1 MKYSRNNSGSGR
13 PRASVSVLAL
23 IVAALSQSA
32 AAVELQLVPFDD
44 PGKTVDKLEKER
56 PIVNPI
62 STPNGVEM
70 KQIGV
75 DYTGWA
81 RNVLLDGKPVF
92 ERYYEGKYIDR
103 LPVAKADLKPGDHT
117 IWPGNHVFTVGK
129 DNAIST
135 KSPELE
141 IAGDVVKIKC
151 YPVTLSAYVG
161 NPAEEV
167 PVTMRTAPLPNLTI
181 RDAADADTEKPRE
194 LLAAEAKSGEK
205 LQFAPLTLWLPANTA
220 GDGYIVHPLGLRFH
234 LDAGGVKPA
243 EKIPGLEVKGHVV
256 DVPVFQY
263 PVVGNPETINAK
275 LVVAGVESLDW
286 RYDADGE
293 TQQLTLYP
301 RQKPFDLLVAKP
313 GPALPVTHAGFPF
326 KAFRVAVLDP
336 GMGSQQLIATELA
349 ARHVEPGGKLAARVR
364 GIDSTSASVANG
376 KTDRSRVAEA
386 AASRDLQAARS
397 ALGAAEKKLAAA
409 PDDAEAQA
417 GVPREKAAVAAAEGK
432 AKEAQATVKAIMLEA
447 ENVAAE
453 NPLASAPVFA
463 QLQTYG
469 SDTWQ
474 DLAVAPAADH
484 PPADQVVTLSI
495 PEVPSGMY
503 RLRLGL
509 TTASGHAIS
518 ADQWIAISRPEP
530 VGIGLFTPRGRTAF
544 FRGESFWIG
553 LAAVATQP
561 LAAGEPLEID
571 FVDAKGRRLTVLRE
585 KLPAVEK
592 RHTSVVQFDGRQTL
606 SLAAG
611 KYRMEAKVG
620 SRAARPLVVDIV
632 EPEPQTHFTNLLN
645 GKYNSL
651 GAGRSTHAYAG
662 VITQG
667 EGADALV
674 AEIVARGY
682 NSFLGMNYDMARI
695 HRHGQALEQLV
706 RERPEM
712 GPWDSYYQ
720 PSGRDRFLDAAVRRN
735 LQFYE
740 NMFTYNDSMLP
751 RDPMILDACERYVG
765 LETASMTF
773 SPAFKGV
780 CLYDEV
786 YESSDNSAPRSV
798 VAAFFKAQEMR
809 YRERHPGMTS
819 ADAMKALD
827 RFAGRP
833 AGQRKYEDLAKFRTW
848 PAHCDSD
855 WDLFSRRMNA
865 AVKEIAPDSLTWT
878 LYRANGA
885 NGSNLSGNG
894 TPKDAL
900 AALDVAST
908 LYYKDGGAG
917 DRPVFAP
924 LMADILK
931 VRDGI
936 PVWTQIYGYASGI
949 YSSMVMRQAIFG
961 ISQGIQGFSY
971 FQIDSNPAKPSPD
984 DMRDATRNVAG
995 MTTPYGD
1002 FLLGLE
1008 RGYGRVAVLYSRESA
1023 HLTARKPNN
1032 LDYTAEGVWVA
1043 CLRAGFPADILYDGQ
1058 LVAGKGAAYDV
1069 VFAPGYSYE
1078 EEASPAILEALKKL
1092 VAAGK
1097 TVVVERGSKLPID
1110 GVVRLTSDLDD
1121 FDDKL
1126 GGAFPR
1132 YVDYETRV
1140 VWERSEKMTKLIREF
1155 LAKRIPPAAIHDR
1168 VVGPDWL
1175 KGGKGE
1181 FLVMPNFAPTGFT
1194 GSHLTYFSAPDI
1206 AMLRF
1211 PARPGHV
1218 YDVFEMKPV
1227 QVKKEGDW
1235 MTLAADMRHLPG
1247 KIYAF
1252 LPAAIDKVSLAADAR
1267 LAAGS
1272 DLSFR
1277 VDVAG
1282 PDGQPIDA
1290 TFPIEITIT
1299 DPEGNE
1305 QFHVYR
1311 AAKPLH
1317 ESAWRVPVNA
1327 AGGNW
1332 TLRVR
1337 ELISGAVAE
1346 AAVQV
1351 AAAEQPAV
1359 AGRLDGRD
1367 VWIHQPDRVGRFVAE
1382 KPAAQTPDIVIAID
1396 AEQPWVR
1403 PHAEKLVAA
1412 LAAKGRPARIA
1423 PVAEVVR
1430 VVNEW
1435 GEIPVLDGGRLWRG
1449 TLVDPGL
1456 FVDAPLILLGKRYEN
1471 RLLEALA
1478 RRDVFPEVISENF
1491 PAAGRAVINWTR
1503 HGFSNRFD
1511 TISILANDDAGL
1523 AAGILALPDVAASN
1537 KSEQAGPRALAR
1549 AAFAGASLSAAAS
1562 KPSSPSL
1569 LRDVL
1574 AGEDWV
1580 RAIDVDPASGRVLV
1594 GTMGYGDNLFCFS
1607 REGKLLWKQFLP
1619 EHHVY
1624 FARWIDGGKR
1634 VGAATARGFYFFLL
1648 DGRDGGVV
1656 KRFDATERPLF
1667 HGSYGLPNLDGAQD
1681 TVLQIEVNEP
1691 LRQILIRGLT
1701 GLLAVDFDGKKMWFL
1716 DRAEAIAA
1724 YPQEADQGS
1733 DAAKFGDN
1741 LRVGTFALSPDG
1753 TRLVYSEETVVG
1765 STPDPKDPK
1774 ERTYLWAHA
1783 PRILDA
1789 ETGKSLSINRADP
1802 GSGVGGSTW
1811 SVDWPKNSPRPRV
1824 LFTGLAAEWREDDTF
1839 GPYLPDAGTR
1849 LADGSRLTNSSTSLE
1864 RLDAAG
1870 KNLWRLASDQIWLPA
1885 LDSMNESQ
1893 SRYYRCDRDG
1903 LVRCIDLATGKTL
1916 WDFQMPFASVIRA
1929 AGDEV
1934 VAGANNGA
1942 VAVIDATGK
1951 PVWQTRIRD
1960 HHELTGE
1967 NYPAFIAA
1975 ATDRDPDSS
1984 AEFYL
1989 EGRDGPDDYR
1999 TILRMGVEQL
2009 QSGSCESAEGWQSPQ
2024 GSVAVGKPAKEGAS
2038 ALQLNPAQLVTQRPR
2053 ARVIPAATYLL
2064 EFWYR
2069 VEDTKA
2075 RLVAGALLHGT
2086 KETFTGSRYRGR
2098 VGEWTFGRLAIKTAK
2113 DTTSLDVGFEAV
2125 GGRISIDAASLRAIR
2140 FPSANLLANAELAAI
2155 EPTFVEDIR
2164 IQFERIPTTLRQR
2177 LMGRNRVSAF
2187 AQGIT
2192 STAMIY
2198 TQESAF
2204 LHNGRID
2211 DVGNIWTNAPDP
2223 MAFSVTLAK
2232 PSYVSHLVLYLNN
2245 ATPDRVYPMISIL
2258 ANNIETKLP
2267 QDVALV
2273 RRNER
2278 RFIVI
2283 HFPQPIFTD
2292 ALKIIPSYYDAHTDS
2307 LTEVEVY
2314 GPLDGGK
2321 SKQVAA
2327 GDPDAMPMLLGTPAH
2342 VPTKLPADL
2351 VGKWTS
2357 PFELVSPKAPSFTS
2371 GVTVV
2376 DGVFTIS
2383 DPAGSVW
2390 SVKTPPPDPKPGA
2403 KTAPRLDL
2411 GPQWNL
2417 ASITPT
2423 TTPCRYAGRLLV
2435 GSADYKLHAVADNG
2449 TYLWSFATGGRVY
2462 SAPVP
2467 QEDDVFFG
2475 SDDGRLYKVD
2485 VDSGILIW
2493 EFATKDKV
2501 RGGPALAAGKV
2512 VFASWDGF
2520 LYALDAESGA
2530 LAWKAPI
2537 APLTRSTPAIHE
2549 GRVYLGDE
2557 SGTLRAFDLASGREA
2572 WKQSIGGRISN
2583 CPVVT
2588 PAGIAVANE
2597 AGTVAVVS
2605 PEGEIRWQQDLAT
2618 GLSGQPIA
2626 TQTQLLVPT
2635 DTGLAVLQQAD
2646 GQADPRFAGPKLE
2659 QKVLGVAK
2667 WRDQLFLNIGYAY
2680 TSYTTPPRT
2689 YMKTEN
2695 RVVVWVPE
2703 SPSPAADAPK

>member
-1 MKYSRNNSGSGR
+1 
-13 PRASVSVLAL
+13 LL
-23 IVAALSQSA
+23 VAALSQSA

-44 PGKTVDKLEKER
+44 LGKTVDALEKER

-81 RNVLLDGKPVF
+81 RNVLLDGKQVF

-129 DNAIST
+129 DGAITT
-135 KSPELE
+135 KSPELQ
-141 IAGDVVKIKC
+141 ITGDVVRIKC
-151 YPVTLSAYVG
+151 YPVTLGAYVG

-181 RDAADADTEKPRE
+181 RDAADAEAERPRE
-194 LLAAEAKSGEK
+194 LLAAESKDGEK
-205 LQFAPLTLWLPANTA
+205 LQFCPLTLWLPANTA
-220 GDGYIVHPLGLRFH
+220 GEGYLVHPLGLRFH

-243 EKIPGLEVKGHVV
+243 EKIPGLEVKGYAI
-256 DVPVFQY
+256 DVPVFEY
-263 PVVGNPETINAK
+263 SVIGNPKTINAN
-275 LVVAGVESLDW
+275 LVVQGVAKVDW
-286 RYDADGE
+286 RYDMDGE
-293 TQQLTLYP
+293 TRQLTLYP
-301 RQKPFDLLVAKP
+301 RQKPFELLVAKP
-313 GPALPVTHAGFPF
+313 GPALEVTPAGFPF

-336 GMGSQQLIATELA
+336 GLGSQQLIAAELA
-349 ARHVEPGGKLAARVR
+349 SRHAEPGGKLAARVR
-364 GIDSTSASVANG
+364 GIDSTPASAASA
-376 KTDRSRVAEA
+376 TADRARPAVE
-386 AASRDLQAARS
+386 AASRDLQAAKS
-397 ALGAAEKKLAAA
+397 ALAAAEKKLQAA
-409 PDDAEAQA
+409 PDDADAKA
-417 GVPREKAAVAAAEGK
+417 GVAREKAAVAAAEAKG
-432 AKEAQATVKAIMLEA
+432 KEAQAAVEALVDEA
-447 ENVAAE
+447 EKMAAE
-453 NPLASAPVFA
+453 NPLAAAAVFA
-463 QLQTYG
+463 RLQPYG

-474 DLAVAPAADH
+474 DLEVAPAADQ
-484 PPADQVVTLSI
+484 PATDRVVALSI
-495 PEVPSGMY
+495 PELANGAY

-509 TTASGHAIS
+509 TTASGRTIS
-518 ADQWIAISRPEP
+518 ADQWISISRPEP
-530 VGIGLFTPRGRTAF
+530 VGIGLFTQRGRTAF

-571 FVDAKGRRLTVLRE
+571 FLDEQNRRLPVVRE

-592 RHTSVVQFDGRQTL
+592 RHTSVVRIDGPQSL

-611 KYRMEAKVG
+611 RYRVEARVG
-620 SRAARPLVVDIV
+620 SRAARPFVVDIV
-632 EPEPQTHFTNLLN
+632 EPEPRTHFTNLLN
-645 GKYNSL
+645 GKYNTI
-651 GAGRSTHAYAG
+651 GAKRSTHAYAG
-662 VITQG
+662 VITQE

-674 AEIVARGY
+674 SEIVARGY
-682 NSFLGMNYDMARI
+682 NAFMGMNYDMSRI
-695 HRHGQALEQLV
+695 HRHGQPLEQLV
-706 RERPEM
+706 RERPEL
-712 GPWDSYYQ
+712 GPVESYYQ

-740 NMFTYNDSMLP
+740 NIFTYNDCALP
-751 RDPMILDACERYVG
+751 RDPLIIDACERYIG

-786 YESSDNSAPRSV
+786 GESADNSAPPSV
-798 VAAFFKAQEMR
+798 IVGFFKAQEMR
-809 YRERHPGMTS
+809 YRDRYPGLTS
-819 ADAMKALD
+819 ADATKALD

-833 AGQRKYEDLAKFRTW
+833 AGQRKVEDLAKFRTW
-848 PAHCDSD
+848 PAHWDSD

-878 LYRANGA
+878 LCG
-885 NGSNLSGNG
+885 GMGMPGGHVGNRS
-894 TPKDAL
+894 DVF
-900 AALDVAST
+900 AALDVAAPVM
-908 LYYKDGGAG
+908 YKDGGLG
-917 DRPVFAP
+917 DKPVFAP
-924 LMADILK
+924 IMADILK
-931 VRDGI
+931 VRDDI
-936 PVWTQIYGYASGI
+936 PVWTQIYGLASGI
-949 YSSMVMRQAIFG
+949 YSSMTMRQAIFG
-961 ISQGIQGFSY
+961 LSQGIQGFSY
-971 FQIDSNPAKPSPD
+971 FQFDSNPANPSPD
-984 DMRDATRNVAG
+984 DMRDATRNVAAL
-995 MTTPYGD
+995 TTPYGD
-1002 FLLGLE
+1002 FLLGLD
-1008 RGYGRVAVLYSRESA
+1008 RGYRRVAVLYSRESA
-1023 HLTARKPNN
+1023 YLKPVKPNDLN
-1032 LDYTAEGVWVA
+1032 VTAEGIWVA
-1043 CLRAGFPADILYDGQ
+1043 CLRAGFPADFLYDAQ
-1058 LVAGKGAAYDV
+1058 LAAGKGAAYDV

-1078 EEASPAILEALKKL
+1078 EEASPAILDALRKL

-1097 TVVVERGSKLPID
+1097 TVVVERGSKLPIE
-1110 GVVRLTSDLDD
+1110 GVARLNSDLDD

-1132 YVDYETRV
+1132 YVDYETRD
-1140 VWERSEKMTKLIREF
+1140 VWNRSEKMTKVIREF
-1155 LAKRIPPAAIHDR
+1155 LAKKIPPAAIHDR
-1168 VVGPDWL
+1168 VMGPDWL

-1181 FLVMPNFAPTGFT
+1181 YLVMPNFSPTGFT

-1206 AMLRF
+1206 ASLRF

-1218 YDVFEMKPV
+1218 YDVLDMKPV
-1227 QVKKEGDW
+1227 TVKKEGDW
-1235 MTLAADMRHLPG
+1235 MALAADMRHLPG

-1252 LPAAIDKVSLAADAR
+1252 LPAAIDSVSLAADAR
-1267 LAAGS
+1267 LTAGS

-1277 VDVAG
+1277 AAVAG
-1282 PDGQPIDA
+1282 ADGKPIDA
-1290 TFPIEITIT
+1290 IFPIEVTIT
-1299 DPEGNE
+1299 DPEGRE
-1305 QFHVYR
+1305 QLHVYR
-1311 AAKPLH
+1311 ASRPLY

-1327 AGGNW
+1327 AAGNW

-1337 ELISGAVAE
+1337 ELISGRVAE
-1346 AAVQV
+1346 AAVAV
-1351 AAAEQPAV
+1351 AAVAQPAPT
-1359 AGRLDGRD
+1359 GRLDDRQ
-1367 VWIHQPDRVGRFVAE
+1367 VWINEPQMVGRFVGE
-1382 KPAAQTPDIVIAID
+1382 KPAAGAPAIVIAVD

-1412 LAAKGRPARIA
+1412 LAAKGRPAKIA
-1423 PVAEVVR
+1423 PVAEVIR
-1430 VVNEW
+1430 VINEW
-1435 GEIPVLDGGRLWRG
+1435 GKIPVVDGGRLWRG
-1449 TLVDPGL
+1449 NVVDPGL

-1478 RRDVFPEVISENF
+1478 RRDVFPEVVSEHF

-1523 AAGILALPDVAASN
+1523 AAGILALTDVGGSNAAP
-1537 KSEQAGPRALAR
+1537 QARPRDLAR
-1549 AAFAGASLSAAAS
+1549 ATFAAGGLAPASPRPPAPAT
-1562 KPSSPSL
+1562 
-1569 LRDVL
+1569 LRDAL

-1580 RAIDVDPASGRVLV
+1580 RAVDVDPASGRVLV

-1607 REGKLLWKQFLP
+1607 REGALLWKQFLP

-1624 FARWIDGGKR
+1624 FARWIDGGNR
-1634 VGAATARGFYFFLL
+1634 IAAATARGFYCFLL
-1648 DGRDGGVV
+1648 DGRDGSVV
-1656 KRFDATERPLF
+1656 KRFAATERPLF
-1667 HGSYGLPNLDGAQD
+1667 HDSYFLPNLDGAQD

-1701 GLLAVDFDGKKMWFL
+1701 GLLAVDFDGNKMWFL

-1741 LRVGTFALSPDG
+1741 LHVGTFALSPDG
-1753 TRLVYSEETVVG
+1753 TRLVYSEELVVG
-1765 STPDPKDPK
+1765 STPDPMRGGVP
-1774 ERTYLWAHA
+1774 TNLWAHA

-1789 ETGKSLSINRADP
+1789 KTGKALSINRADR
-1802 GSGVGGSTW
+1802 GSGYGPKTW

-1824 LFTGLAAEWREDDTF
+1824 LFKGLAAEWRADDTF
-1839 GPYLPDAGTR
+1839 GPYLPDAGMQ
-1849 LADGSRLTNSSTSLE
+1849 LADGSRLTKSPTSLE

-1870 KNLWRLASDQIWLPA
+1870 KRLWRLAGDHIWLPS
-1885 LDSMNESQ
+1885 LDAMNETQ

-1903 LVRCIDLATGKTL
+1903 LVRCIDLATGKAV
-1916 WDFQMPFASVIRA
+1916 WDFQMPFHSRLRPF
-1929 AGDEV
+1929 GDEV
-1934 VAGANNGA
+1934 AAGANNGA
-1942 VAVIDATGK
+1942 VAVIDAAGK
-1951 PVWQTRIRD
+1951 AVWQTRLRD
-1960 HHELTGE
+1960 LHELTGE
-1967 NYPAFIAA
+1967 NYAAFVAA
-1975 ATDRDPDSS
+1975 ANDRDPDSS

-1989 EGRDGPDDYR
+1989 EGRDNPDDYR

-2009 QSGSCESAEGWQSPQ
+2009 QAGSFESAEGWQSPQ
-2024 GSVAVGKPAKEGAS
+2024 GPVAVGKPAKEGAS
-2038 ALQLNPAQLVTQRPR
+2038 ALQLNPAQLVTQRPQ

-2075 RLVAGALLHGT
+2075 RLVAGALLHGS

-2125 GGRISIDAASLRAIR
+2125 GGRIAVDSVSLQAIR

-2164 IQFERIPTTLRQR
+2164 VQFERIPTTLRQR

-2278 RFIVI
+2278 RFIVV
-2283 HFPQPIFTD
+2283 HFPQPILTD

-2314 GPLDGGK
+2314 GPLDGGT
-2321 SKQVAA
+2321 SKQLAA

-2357 PFELVSPKAPSFTS
+2357 PFELTSPKAPPFAS

-2390 SVKTPPPDPKPGA
+2390 SVKTAPPDPKPGA

-2449 TYLWSFATGGRVY
+2449 TYLWSFPTGGRVY

-2475 SDDGRLYKVD
+2475 SDDGKLYKVD

-2572 WKQSIGGRISN
+2572 WQQSIGGRISN

-2588 PAGIAVANE
+2588 PAGIAVAND

-2605 PEGEIRWQQDLAT
+2605 PEGAIRWQRDLAT

-2646 GQADPRFAGPKLE
+2646 GQADPRFAGPKLD

-2667 WRDQLFLNIGYAY
+2667 WRDQLFLNVGYAY

-2695 RVVVWVPE
+2695 RVAVWVPE

>member
-1 MKYSRNNSGSGR
+1 MKYSRNNSGSR
-13 PRASVSVLAL
+13 RARVGVGIFVLL
-23 IVAALSQSA
+23 FAALSQSA

-44 PGKTVDKLEKER
+44 PGKTVDKLVKER

-129 DNAIST
+129 DGAIST

-151 YPVTLSAYVG
+151 YPVTLAAYVG

-181 RDAADADTEKPRE
+181 RDAADADAEKPRE

-313 GPALPVTHAGFPF
+313 GPALQVTHAGFPF

-336 GMGSQQLIATELA
+336 GLGSQQLIATELA

-364 GIDSTSASVANG
+364 GIDSTPASVANG

-397 ALGAAEKKLAAA
+397 ALAAAEKKLAAA

-417 GVPREKAAVAAAEGK
+417 GVPREKAAVAAADGK
-432 AKEAQATVKAIMLEA
+432 LKEAQATVKAIMLEA
-447 ENVAAE
+447 EKVAAE

-463 QLQTYG
+463 RLQTYG

-474 DLAVAPAADH
+474 DLAVAPAADR

-571 FVDAKGRRLTVLRE
+571 FVDAKGLRLTVLRE

-611 KYRMEAKVG
+611 KYRMEAKAG

-632 EPEPQTHFTNLLN
+632 EPEPRTHFTNLLN

-674 AEIVARGY
+674 AEIVARGF
-682 NSFLGMNYDMARI
+682 NAFMGMNYDMARI
-695 HRHGQALEQLV
+695 HRHGQDLEQLV

-740 NMFTYNDSMLP
+740 NIFTYNDSMLP
-751 RDPMILDACERYVG
+751 RDPMILDACERYTG
-765 LETASMTF
+765 LETASMAF

-786 YESSDNSAPRSV
+786 YESGDNSAPRSV

-865 AVKEIAPDSLTWT
+865 AVKEIASDSLTWT
-878 LYRANGA
+878 LYRAGGA

-900 AALDVAST
+900 AALDIASAV
-908 LYYKDGGAG
+908 YYKDGGAG

-971 FQIDSNPAKPSPD
+971 FQIDSDPAKPSPD
-984 DMRDATRNVAG
+984 DMRDTTRNVAG

-1097 TVVVERGSKLPID
+1097 TVVVERGSRLPIE
-1110 GVVRLTSDLDD
+1110 GVVRLSSDLDD

-1155 LAKRIPPAAIHDR
+1155 LAKKIPPAAIHDR

-1206 AMLRF
+1206 ATLRF

-1252 LPAAIDKVSLAADAR
+1252 LPAAIDKVALAADAR

-1277 VDVAG
+1277 VGVAG

-1346 AAVQV
+1346 AVVQV

-1503 HGFSNRFD
+1503 HGLSNRFD

-1549 AAFAGASLSAAAS
+1549 AAFAGASLAPAAAR
-1562 KPSSPSL
+1562 PPAPAT

-1619 EHHVY
+1619 EHHVS

-1648 DGRDGGVV
+1648 DGRDGAVV

-1701 GLLAVDFDGKKMWFL
+1701 GLLAVDFDGNKMWFL

-1753 TRLVYSEETVVG
+1753 TRLVYSEELVVG
-1765 STPDPKDPK
+1765 STPDPAKGGDP
-1774 ERTYLWAHA
+1774 TNLWAHA

-1789 ETGKSLSINRADP
+1789 KTGKTLSINRADP
-1802 GSGVGGSTW
+1802 GSGIGGSTW

-1824 LFTGLAAEWREDDTF
+1824 LFKGLAAEWREDDTF
-1839 GPYLPDAGTR
+1839 GPYLPNAGTR
-1849 LADGSRLTNSSTSLE
+1849 LADGSRLTKSSTSLE

-1885 LDSMNESQ
+1885 LDAMNESQ

-1916 WDFQMPFASVIRA
+1916 WDFQMPFACKLGAS
-1929 AGDEV
+1929 GDEV
-1934 VAGANNGA
+1934 AAGANNGA

-1975 ATDRDPDSS
+1975 ATDRDSDSS

-2024 GSVAVGKPAKEGAS
+2024 GQVAVGKPAKEGAS
-2038 ALQLNPAQLVTQRPR
+2038 ALQLNPAQLVTQRPQ

-2075 RLVAGALLHGT
+2075 RLVAGALLHGS
-2086 KETFTGSRYRGR
+2086 KETFAGSRYRGR
-2098 VGEWTFGRLAIKTAK
+2098 AGEWTFGRLAIKTAK

-2187 AQGIT
+2187 AQGTT

-2278 RFIVI
+2278 RFIVV

-2292 ALKIIPSYYDAHTDS
+2292 ALKIIPSYYDSHTDS

-2449 TYLWSFATGGRVY
+2449 TYLWSFSTGGRVY

-2467 QEDDVFFG
+2467 QADDVFFG

-2572 WKQSIGGRISN
+2572 WQQSIGGRISN

-2605 PEGEIRWQQDLAT
+2605 PEGEIRWQRDLAT

-2646 GQADPRFAGPKLE
+2646 GQADPRFAGPKLD

-2667 WRDQLFLNIGYAY
+2667 WRDQLFLNVGYAY

-2695 RVVVWVPE
+2695 RVAVWVPE

>member
-1 MKYSRNNSGSGR
+1 MKQTRANFGSRR
-13 PRASVSVLAL
+13 PRARLGGCFVLVALLAL
-23 IVAALSQSA
+23 PAP
-32 AAVELQLVPFDD
+32 AVELQLVPFDD
-44 PGKTVDKLEKER
+44 LGKTVDKLVKER

-70 KQIGV
+70 KQIGI

-117 IWPGNHVFTVGK
+117 IWPGNHVFTVGT
-129 DNAIST
+129 DGAIST

-151 YPVTLSAYVG
+151 YPVTLGAYVG

-181 RDAADADTEKPRE
+181 RDAADAEAEKPRE

-205 LQFAPLTLWLPANTA
+205 LQFCPLTLWLPANTA
-220 GDGYIVHPLGLRFH
+220 GDGYLVHPLGLRFH

-243 EKIPGLEVKGHVV
+243 EEIPGLEVKGNVV

-263 PVVGNPETINAK
+263 PVVGNPKTVNAAV
-275 LVVAGVESLDW
+275 VVAGVGRLEW

-293 TQQLTLYP
+293 IQQLTLYP
-301 RQKPFDLLVAKP
+301 RQKPFELLVAKP
-313 GPALPVTHAGFPF
+313 GPALQVTHAGFPF

-336 GMGSQQLIATELA
+336 GLGSQQLIATELA

-364 GIDSTSASVANG
+364 GIDSTPASIANG
-376 KTDRSRVAEA
+376 KTDRGRVAEA
-386 AASRDLQAARS
+386 AAGRDLQAARL
-397 ALGAAEKKLAAA
+397 ALAAAEKKLTAA

-432 AKEAQATVKAIMLEA
+432 LKEAQSTVNALMLEA
-447 ENVAAE
+447 EKVAAE

-463 QLQTYG
+463 EMQLYG

-474 DLAVAPAADH
+474 DLPVAPA
-484 PPADQVVTLSI
+484 ADQVVTLSI

-509 TTASGHAIS
+509 TTTSGHAIS

-530 VGIGLFTPRGRTAF
+530 VGIGLFTPRGRAAF

-620 SRAARPLVVDIV
+620 ARVARPLVVDIV
-632 EPEPQTHFTNLLN
+632 EPEPRTHFTNLLN
-645 GKYNSL
+645 GKYNSI
-651 GAGRSTHAYAG
+651 GAGRTTHAYAG

-667 EGADALV
+667 EGANALV
-674 AEIVARGY
+674 AEITARGY
-682 NSFLGMNYDMARI
+682 NAFMGMNYDMARI

-740 NMFTYNDSMLP
+740 NIFTYNDSMLP
-751 RDPMILDACERYVG
+751 RDPMILDACERYTG
-765 LETASMTF
+765 LETASMAF

-878 LYRANGA
+878 LYRAMGSNG
-885 NGSNLSGNG
+885 GNLSGNG

-908 LYYKDGGAG
+908 VYYKDGGMG

-931 VRDGI
+931 VRDSI
-936 PVWTQIYGYASGI
+936 PVWTQIFGHASGI

-961 ISQGIQGFSY
+961 ISQGIQGLNY
-971 FQIDSNPAKPSPD
+971 FQIDSNPANPSPD
-984 DMRDATRNVAG
+984 DMRDAGRNVAG

-1032 LDYTAEGVWVA
+1032 LDYTAEGIWVA
-1043 CLRAGFPADILYDGQ
+1043 CLRAGFPADFLYDGQ
-1058 LVAGKGAAYDV
+1058 LAAGKGAAYDV

-1097 TVVVERGSKLPID
+1097 TVVVERSSRLPIE
-1110 GVVRLTSDLDD
+1110 GIVRLNSDLDD

-1132 YVDYETRV
+1132 YIDYETRV
-1140 VWERSEKMTKLIREF
+1140 VWERSEQMTKLIREF
-1155 LAKRIPPAAIHDR
+1155 LAKKIPPAAIHDR

-1181 FLVMPNFAPTGFT
+1181 YLVMPNFAPTGFT
-1194 GSHLTYFSAPDI
+1194 GSHLTYFQAPDI
-1206 AMLRF
+1206 ATLRF

-1218 YDVFEMKPV
+1218 YDVFEMKPME
-1227 QVKKEGDW
+1227 VKKEGDW

-1252 LPAAIDKVSLAADAR
+1252 LPAAIDKVALAADAR

-1277 VDVAG
+1277 VGVAG

-1346 AAVQV
+1346 AIVAV

-1359 AGRLDGRD
+1359 VGRLDGRD

-1382 KPAAQTPDIVIAID
+1382 KLAAQTPDIVIAID

-1549 AAFAGASLSAAAS
+1549 ATFAGGSLAPAAP

-1607 REGKLLWKQFLP
+1607 REGTLLWKQFLP

-1648 DGRDGGVV
+1648 DGRDGAVV

-1667 HGSYGLPNLDGAQD
+1667 HDSFGLPNLEGAQD

-1701 GLLAVDFDGKKMWFL
+1701 GLLAVDFDGNKMWFL

-1733 DAAKFGDN
+1733 EAAKFGDN
-1741 LRVGTFALSPDG
+1741 LHVGTFALGPDG
-1753 TRLVYSEETVVG
+1753 TRLVYSEEMVIG
-1765 STPDPKDPK
+1765 STPNPMKGPPVD
-1774 ERTYLWAHA
+1774 LWAHA

-1789 ETGKSLSINRADP
+1789 KTGKALSINRADR
-1802 GSGVGGSTW
+1802 GSGYGPGTW

-1824 LFTGLAAEWREDDTF
+1824 LFKGLAAEWREDDTF

-1849 LADGSRLTNSSTSLE
+1849 LADGGRLTKSPTSLE

-1870 KNLWRLASDQIWLPA
+1870 KNLWRLASDQSWLPA
-1885 LDSMNESQ
+1885 LDAMNEGQ

-1916 WDFQMPFASVIRA
+1916 WDFQMPFACKLRPF
-1929 AGDEV
+1929 GDEV

-1942 VAVIDATGK
+1942 VAVIDAAGK

-2009 QSGSCESAEGWQSPQ
+2009 RSGSCESAEGWQSPQ
-2024 GSVAVGKPAKEGAS
+2024 GPVAVGKPAKEGVA
-2038 ALQLNPAQLVTQRPR
+2038 ALQINAAQLVTQRPQ

-2075 RLVAGALLHGT
+2075 RLVAGALLHGS

-2113 DTTSLDVGFEAV
+2113 DTGGLDVGFEAI
-2125 GGRISIDAASLRAIR
+2125 GGRISVDAASLRAIR
-2140 FPSANLLANAELAAI
+2140 FPSANLLANDELAAI

-2164 IQFERIPTTLRQR
+2164 VQFERIPATLRQR

-2211 DVGNIWTNAPDP
+2211 DVGNMWTNAPDP

-2278 RFIVI
+2278 RFIVV
-2283 HFPQPIFTD
+2283 HFPQPILTD
-2292 ALKIIPSYYDAHTDS
+2292 ALKIIPSYYDSHTDS

-2357 PFELVSPKAPSFTS
+2357 PFELISPKAPPFAS

-2390 SVKTPPPDPKPGA
+2390 SVKTAPPDPKPGA
-2403 KTAPRLDL
+2403 KPAPRLDL

-2423 TTPCRYAGRLLV
+2423 STPCRYAGRLLV

-2449 TYLWSFATGGRVY
+2449 TYLWSFPTGGRVY
-2462 SAPVP
+2462 SSPVP
-2467 QEDDVFFG
+2467 QADDVFFG

-2520 LYALDAESGA
+2520 LYALDAESGV

-2572 WKQSIGGRISN
+2572 WQQSIGGRISN

-2597 AGTVAVVS
+2597 AGTVALVS
-2605 PEGEIRWQQDLAT
+2605 PEGAIRWQRDLAT

-2646 GQADPRFAGPKLE
+2646 GQADPRFAGPKLD

-2680 TSYTTPPRT
+2680 TSYITPPRT

>member
-1 MKYSRNNSGSGR
+1 MKQTRANFGSRR
-13 PRASVSVLAL
+13 PRARLGGCFVLVALLAL
-23 IVAALSQSA
+23 PAP
-32 AAVELQLVPFDD
+32 AVELQLVPFDD
-44 PGKTVDKLEKER
+44 LGKTVDKLVKER

-70 KQIGV
+70 KQIGI

-129 DNAIST
+129 DGAIST

-151 YPVTLSAYVG
+151 YPVTLAAYVG

-181 RDAADADTEKPRE
+181 RDAADADAEKPRE

-205 LQFAPLTLWLPANTA
+205 LQFCPLTLWLPANTA
-220 GDGYIVHPLGLRFH
+220 GDGYLVHPLGLRFH

-243 EKIPGLEVKGHVV
+243 EEIPGLEVKGNVV

-263 PVVGNPETINAK
+263 PVVGNPKTVNAAV
-275 LVVAGVESLDW
+275 VVAGVGRLEW

-293 TQQLTLYP
+293 IQQLTLYP
-301 RQKPFDLLVAKP
+301 RQKPFELLVAKP
-313 GPALPVTHAGFPF
+313 GPALQVTHAGFPF

-336 GMGSQQLIATELA
+336 GLGSQQLIATELA

-364 GIDSTSASVANG
+364 GIDSTPASVANG
-376 KTDRSRVAEA
+376 KTDRSRVAET

-397 ALGAAEKKLAAA
+397 ALAAAEKKLAAA

-432 AKEAQATVKAIMLEA
+432 LKEAQSTVNALMLEA
-447 ENVAAE
+447 EKVAAE

-463 QLQTYG
+463 EMQLYG

-474 DLAVAPAADH
+474 DLPVAPA
-484 PPADQVVTLSI
+484 ADQVVTLSI

-509 TTASGHAIS
+509 TTTSGHAIS

-530 VGIGLFTPRGRTAF
+530 VGIGLFTPRGRAAF

-620 SRAARPLVVDIV
+620 ARVARPLVVDIV
-632 EPEPQTHFTNLLN
+632 EPEPRTHFTNLLN
-645 GKYNSL
+645 GKYNSI
-651 GAGRSTHAYAG
+651 GAGRTTHAYAG

-667 EGADALV
+667 EGANALV
-674 AEIVARGY
+674 AEITARGY
-682 NSFLGMNYDMARI
+682 NAFMGMNYDMARI

-740 NMFTYNDSMLP
+740 NIFTYNDSMLP
-751 RDPMILDACERYVG
+751 RDPMILDACERYTG
-765 LETASMTF
+765 LETASMAF

-878 LYRANGA
+878 LYRAMGSNG
-885 NGSNLSGNG
+885 GNLSGNG

-908 LYYKDGGAG
+908 VYYKDGGMG

-931 VRDGI
+931 VRDSI
-936 PVWTQIYGYASGI
+936 PVWTQIFGHASGI

-961 ISQGIQGFSY
+961 ISQGIQGLNY
-971 FQIDSNPAKPSPD
+971 FQIDSNPANPSPD
-984 DMRDATRNVAG
+984 DMRDAGRNVAG

-1032 LDYTAEGVWVA
+1032 LDYTAEGIWVA
-1043 CLRAGFPADILYDGQ
+1043 CLRAGFPADFLYDGQ
-1058 LVAGKGAAYDV
+1058 LAAGKGAAYDV

-1097 TVVVERGSKLPID
+1097 TVVVERSSRLPIE
-1110 GVVRLTSDLDD
+1110 GIVRLNSDLDD

-1132 YVDYETRV
+1132 YIDYETRV
-1140 VWERSEKMTKLIREF
+1140 VWERSEQMTKLIREF
-1155 LAKRIPPAAIHDR
+1155 LAKKIPPAAIHDR

-1181 FLVMPNFAPTGFT
+1181 YLVMPNFAPTGFT
-1194 GSHLTYFSAPDI
+1194 GSHLTYFQAPDI
-1206 AMLRF
+1206 ATLRF

-1218 YDVFEMKPV
+1218 YDVFEMKPME
-1227 QVKKEGDW
+1227 VKKEGDW

-1252 LPAAIDKVSLAADAR
+1252 LPAAIDKVALAADAR

-1277 VDVAG
+1277 VGVAG

-1311 AAKPLH
+1311 AAKPLY
-1317 ESAWRVPVNA
+1317 ESVWRVPVNA

-1346 AAVQV
+1346 AVVQV

-1367 VWIHQPDRVGRFVAE
+1367 VWIHQADRVGRFVAE

-1503 HGFSNRFD
+1503 HGLSNRFD

-1523 AAGILALPDVAASN
+1523 AAGIAAISDVGASN
-1537 KSEQAGPRALAR
+1537 KAEQAGPRALAR
-1549 AAFAGASLSAAAS
+1549 ATFAGGSLAPAAS

-1607 REGKLLWKQFLP
+1607 REGTLLWKQFLP

-1648 DGRDGGVV
+1648 DGRDGAVV

-1667 HGSYGLPNLDGAQD
+1667 HDSFGLPNLEGAQD

-1701 GLLAVDFDGKKMWFL
+1701 GLLAVDFDGNKMWFL

-1733 DAAKFGDN
+1733 EAAKFGDN
-1741 LRVGTFALSPDG
+1741 LHVGTFALGPDG
-1753 TRLVYSEETVVG
+1753 TRLVYSEEMVIG
-1765 STPDPKDPK
+1765 STPNPMKGPPVD
-1774 ERTYLWAHA
+1774 LWAHA

-1789 ETGKSLSINRADP
+1789 KTGKALSINRADR
-1802 GSGVGGSTW
+1802 GSGYGPGTW

-1824 LFTGLAAEWREDDTF
+1824 LFKGLAAEWREDDTF

-1849 LADGSRLTNSSTSLE
+1849 LADGGRLTKSPTSLE

-1870 KNLWRLASDQIWLPA
+1870 KNLWRLASDQSWLPA
-1885 LDSMNESQ
+1885 LDAMNEGQ

-1916 WDFQMPFASVIRA
+1916 WDFQMPFASVLRA
-1929 AGDEV
+1929 SGDEV

-1942 VAVIDATGK
+1942 VAVIDAAGK

-2024 GSVAVGKPAKEGAS
+2024 GQVAVGKPAKEGAS
-2038 ALQLNPAQLVTQRPR
+2038 ALQLNPAQLVTQRPQ

-2075 RLVAGALLHGT
+2075 RLVAGALLHGS

-2113 DTTSLDVGFEAV
+2113 DTGGLDVGFEAI
-2125 GGRISIDAASLRAIR
+2125 GGRISVDAASLRAIR
-2140 FPSANLLANAELAAI
+2140 FPSANLLANDELAAI

-2164 IQFERIPTTLRQR
+2164 VQFERIPATLRQR

-2278 RFIVI
+2278 RFIVV

-2292 ALKIIPSYYDAHTDS
+2292 ALKIIPSYYDSHTDS

-2357 PFELVSPKAPSFTS
+2357 PFELISPKAPPFAS

-2390 SVKTPPPDPKPGA
+2390 SVKTAPPDPKPGA
-2403 KTAPRLDL
+2403 KPAPRLDL

-2423 TTPCRYAGRLLV
+2423 STPCRYAGRLLV

-2449 TYLWSFATGGRVY
+2449 TYLWSFPTGGRVY
-2462 SAPVP
+2462 SSPVP
-2467 QEDDVFFG
+2467 QADDVFFG

-2572 WKQSIGGRISN
+2572 WQQSIGGRISN

-2605 PEGEIRWQQDLAT
+2605 PEGEIRWQRDLAT

-2646 GQADPRFAGPKLE
+2646 GQADPRFAGPKLD

-2680 TSYTTPPRT
+2680 TSYITPPRT